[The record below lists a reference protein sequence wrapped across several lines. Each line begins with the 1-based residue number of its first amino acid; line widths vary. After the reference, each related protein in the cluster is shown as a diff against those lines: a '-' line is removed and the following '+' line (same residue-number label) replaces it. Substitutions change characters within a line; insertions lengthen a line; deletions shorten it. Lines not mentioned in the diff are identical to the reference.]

1 MPVRRKEWKQFIA
14 RPLDE
19 VWNYFSRPENLNEIT
34 PPDMAFDILSPVAGV
49 SMYEGMLIRY
59 KVSPFRGI
67 KMNWVT
73 EITHIKEGQYFVDE
87 QRLGPYALW
96 HHEHHFEEQPGGVR
110 MTDLLHYQV
119 PYGIIGAIADS
130 LVVNRRVEEIF
141 RFRRKAIAGGL
152 GGWAPC

>member
-1 MPVRRKEWKQFIA
+1 MPVRRKEWKQFIP

-34 PPDMAFDILSPVAGV
+34 PPDMAFEILSPVAGV
-49 SMYEGMLIRY
+49 PMYEGMLIRY
-59 KVSPFRGI
+59 RVSPFRGI

-96 HHEHHFEEQPGGVR
+96 HHEHHFKEQDGGVL

-119 PYGIIGAIADS
+119 PYGIIGAVADR

-141 RFRRKAIAGGL
+141 RFRRKVVAEVFGGEVKV
-152 GGWAPC
+152 